1 MKALVYHGPWDIGME
16 EAPDPVPGPDQVVL
30 KVAATGIC
38 GSDIHGY
45 TGRTGRRHPG
55 QIMGHETAAWVHVLP
70 AGPAASTE
78 AGTSASA
85 AGGLRAGQ
93 LVAVNPVIG
102 CGRCPRCRAGQA
114 HVCTGRKVI
123 GVNPEIPSGF
133 AEYLAAPAANLVPLP
148 GTMSGIAGALVEP
161 LAVGYHAAVR
171 GGCGPAD
178 RVLVIGGGPIGQACA
193 IAARRL
199 DAQVMVSEPNPD
211 RRALLSRLGFSA
223 VIDPGPDSAA
233 LTEAADGRV
242 TLVLDAVG
250 SSASL
255 RAATRVSAPQ
265 SRIVLV
271 GMQAPAVELDAYAIS
286 TAERQLIGSFSYSAA
301 EFSGTAAWLAG
312 HPELEQLVQARV
324 GWSGVAEAFR
334 SLAAGESP
342 ASKIVFVS
350 GQD

>member
-55 QIMGHETAAWVHVLP
+55 QIMGHETAAWVHAL
-70 AGPAASTE
+70 AGGRAASTE

-114 HVCTGRKVI
+114 HVCAGRKVI

-133 AEYLAAPAANLVPLP
+133 AEYLAAPAANLVPLA
-148 GTMSGIAGALVEP
+148 GTMPGIAGALVEP

-199 DAQVMVSEPNPD
+199 DAQVMISEPNLG

-223 VIDPGPDSAA
+223 VINPGPDSAA
-233 LTEAADGRV
+233 LTEAADGQV

-265 SRIVLV
+265 GRIVLV
-271 GMQAPAVELDAYAIS
+271 GMQAPTVELDAYAIS

-301 EFSGTAAWLAG
+301 EFSATAAWLAG
-312 HPELEQLVQARV
+312 HPELEQLVEARV

-334 SLAAGESP
+334 SLAAGESA
-342 ASKIVFVS
+342 ASKIVFVP

>member
-55 QIMGHETAAWVHVLP
+55 QIMGHETAAWVHAL
-70 AGPAASTE
+70 AGGRAASTE

-114 HVCTGRKVI
+114 HVCAGRKVI

-133 AEYLAAPAANLVPLP
+133 AEYLAAPAANLVPLA

-161 LAVGYHAAVR
+161 LAVGYHDAVR

-199 DAQVMVSEPNPD
+199 DAQVMISEPNLG

-233 LTEAADGRV
+233 LTEAADGQV
-242 TLVLDAVG
+242 NLVLDAVG

-265 SRIVLV
+265 GRIVLV
-271 GMQAPAVELDAYAIS
+271 GMQ
-286 TAERQLIGSFSYSAA
+286 G
-301 EFSGTAAWLAG
+301 AG
-312 HPELEQLVQARV
+312 CRTRRLRHQHR
-324 GWSGVAEAFR
+324 
-334 SLAAGESP
+334 
-342 ASKIVFVS
+342 
-350 GQD
+350 

>member
-1 MKALVYHGPWDIGME
+1 MKALVYRGPWDIGVE
-16 EAPDPVPGPDQVVL
+16 EVLTPAPAPDQALL

-55 QIMGHETAAWVHVLP
+55 QIMGHETAARIHALP
-70 AGPAASTE
+70 AGAAAS
-78 AGTSASA
+78 
-85 AGGLRAGQ
+85 GLRVGQ

-102 CGRCPRCRAGQA
+102 CGQCERCRADEA
-114 HVCTGRKVI
+114 HACPRRKVI
-123 GVNPEIPSGF
+123 GVNPEIPSAF

-148 GTMSGIAGALVEP
+148 DSVTETGGALVEP

-178 RVLVIGGGPIGQACA
+178 RVIVIGGGPIGQACA

-199 DAQVMVSEPNPD
+199 GADVVVSEPNPG
-211 RRALLSRLGFSA
+211 RRDLLGRLGFSS

-233 LTEAADGRV
+233 LIEAADGRA

-250 SSASL
+250 STGSL
-255 RAATRVSAPQ
+255 RAATQVSETQ

-271 GMQAPAVELDAYAIS
+271 GMQAPSLELDAYAIT
-286 TAERQLIGSFSYSAA
+286 TAERQLIGSFSYSAG
-301 EFSGTAAWLAG
+301 EFRGTAAWLAG
-312 HPELEQLVQARV
+312 HPELEQLVDAQV
-324 GWSGVAEAFR
+324 GWSRVAEAFR
-334 SLAAGESP
+334 SLAAGEST
-342 ASKIVFVS
+342 ASKIIFMPEM
-350 GQD
+350 D

>member
-1 MKALVYHGPWDIGME
+1 
-16 EAPDPVPGPDQVVL
+16 
-30 KVAATGIC
+30 
-38 GSDIHGY
+38 
-45 TGRTGRRHPG
+45 
-55 QIMGHETAAWVHVLP
+55 MGHETAAWVHTLL

-114 HVCTGRKVI
+114 HVCVDRKVI

-171 GGCGPAD
+171 GGCEPAD

-199 DAQVMVSEPNPD
+199 DAQVMVSEPNPG
-211 RRALLSRLGFSA
+211 RRTLVSRLGFSA

-233 LTEAADGRV
+233 LTEAADGQV

-255 RAATRVSAPQ
+255 RASTRVSAPQ
-265 SRIVLV
+265 GRIVLV
-271 GMQAPAVELDAYAIS
+271 GIQAPAVDS
-286 TAERQLIGSFSYSAA
+286 TPTPSAPLSA
-301 EFSGTAAWLAG
+301 SSSAVSPTRPRSSAVPPPGWLAG
-312 HPELEQLVQARV
+312 HPELEQLVEARV
-324 GWSGVAEAFR
+324 GWSGVGEAFR
-334 SLAAGESP
+334 SLAAGESA
-342 ASKIVFVS
+342 ASKIVFVP